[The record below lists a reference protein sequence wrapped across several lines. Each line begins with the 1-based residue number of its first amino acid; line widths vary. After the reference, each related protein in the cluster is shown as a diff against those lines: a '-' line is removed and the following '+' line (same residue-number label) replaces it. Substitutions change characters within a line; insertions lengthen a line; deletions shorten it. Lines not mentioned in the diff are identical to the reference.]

1 MLFAS
6 IPSHNFPGA
15 KYLKQLQAWTHQ
27 YCKNTAEIDSIS
39 VVASVPRPLN
49 PPPVPKL
56 SYVKMKVLNSNHFAK
71 KGWEKMSEN
80 VAPTIYRRIFRAE
93 TGCYRSFSLSHSLK
107 KILRLSANCRER
119 DCYPDT
125 FLAKLLY
132 FPFLEHHRNRFDSS
146 WERICTTLRTLFFP
160 FLPLCSPTDPPSNFS
175 CFIPC
180 LFHVDYASWE
190 FLDADDIKKIHSLWT
205 CTETLFHLFPARD
218 IWTSEGKSS

>member
-15 KYLKQLQAWTHQ
+15 KDLKQLQAWTHQ

-56 SYVKMKVLNSNHFAK
+56 SHVKMEVLNSHHFAK
-71 KGWEKMSEN
+71 KRLGKN
-80 VAPTIYRRIFRAE
+80 V
-93 TGCYRSFSLSHSLK
+93 GKCRSHNLPPYIPSGDWMLQVFLSLS
-107 KILRLSANCRER
+107 LSQKDFATFRELSR
-119 DCYPDT
+119 AWLLPRY

-160 FLPLCSPTDPPSNFS
+160 FLPLCSPTDPPPNFS